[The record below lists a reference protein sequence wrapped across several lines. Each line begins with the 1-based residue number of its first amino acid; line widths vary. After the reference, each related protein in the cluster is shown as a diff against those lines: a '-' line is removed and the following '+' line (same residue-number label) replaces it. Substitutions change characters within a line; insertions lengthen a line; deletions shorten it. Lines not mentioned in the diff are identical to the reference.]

1 MTEPPVMADP
11 SASDRLTEFT
21 DNWQSLDR
29 AERMEAFRGLE
40 PARAGDFF
48 LSLETNERAVLVSD
62 LTTQEQRVW
71 LRLLPG
77 DEAADLLQDLDEDVR
92 PALLAL
98 LDRSMR
104 AEVEALLIY
113 REDVAGGKMNPRYA
127 RVSPELTAQ
136 QALAYLRFQAA
147 EQIPLISY
155 IYVVTADDRLVGVIS
170 FRELILAG
178 TNHLISEIM
187 STEVVSV
194 PEDLDQESLSQVLS
208 RNNLLAVPVLDAEG
222 RIKGIISIDDVL
234 DVVREEATEDIQKI
248 GGVEALD
255 AAYFLTDF
263 RTMFQKRGGW
273 LSLLFVGEML
283 TATAMSFFEHEIEK
297 AVVLAIFVPLII
309 SSGGNSGSQA
319 STLVIRAMA
328 LGEVRVSEWWRV
340 VRREAI
346 VGLSLG
352 VLLASIGMIRIV
364 SWEAAF
370 GSYGSIYPQLAL
382 TVGLSLIGVVAWGT
396 IAGSSLP
403 FLLRRAGFDPASASA
418 PFVATAVDVTGLIIY
433 FSFAK
438 LILLG

>member
-1 MTEPPVMADP
+1 
-11 SASDRLTEFT
+11 
-21 DNWQSLDR
+21 
-29 AERMEAFRGLE
+29 
-40 PARAGDFF
+40 
-48 LSLETNERAVLVSD
+48 
-62 LTTQEQRVW
+62 
-71 LRLLPG
+71 
-77 DEAADLLQDLDEDVR
+77 
-92 PALLAL
+92 
-98 LDRSMR
+98 
-104 AEVEALLIY
+104 
-113 REDVAGGKMNPRYA
+113 
-127 RVSPELTAQ
+127 
-136 QALAYLRFQAA
+136 
-147 EQIPLISY
+147 
-155 IYVVTADDRLVGVIS
+155 
-170 FRELILAG
+170 
-178 TNHLISEIM
+178 
-187 STEVVSV
+187 
-194 PEDLDQESLSQVLS
+194 
-208 RNNLLAVPVLDAEG
+208 
-222 RIKGIISIDDVL
+222 
-234 DVVREEATEDIQKI
+234 
-248 GGVEALD
+248 
-255 AAYFLTDF
+255 
-263 RTMFQKRGGW
+263 
-273 LSLLFVGEML
+273 
-283 TATAMSFFEHEIEK
+283 MSFFEHEIEK